1 MTISDVE
8 RRGIV
13 ELLRDEADYWRDF
26 HKGDDTLC
34 MSDSD
39 FTESILEAFGFY
51 GTAVPV
57 YELFDKL
64 ADLIDPEG
72 GDDD

>member
-1 MTISDVE
+1 MISIEYE
-8 RRGIV
+8 RCKV
-13 ELLRDEADYWRDF
+13 AKYLRLEADYWRDCR
-26 HKGDDTLC
+26 KDDDTLC

-39 FTESILEAFGFY
+39 FTESILEAFGFDD
-51 GTAVPV
+51 TAVPV